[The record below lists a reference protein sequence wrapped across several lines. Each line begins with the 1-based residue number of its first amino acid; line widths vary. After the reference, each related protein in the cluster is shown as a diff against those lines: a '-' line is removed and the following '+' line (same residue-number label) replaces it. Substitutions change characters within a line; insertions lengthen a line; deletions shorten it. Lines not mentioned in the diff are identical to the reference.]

1 MHFQLTNILLKVVK
15 HLQNKNLN
23 IFTYFSTIF
32 SCQNGSH
39 EYGFYTPLS
48 YAHKPS
54 SIVCK
59 DIIIYP
65 KIFHISY
72 QCYTTRNKLGEIQDR
87 ILSLHKII
95 INHYKIN
102 KAYYMWY
109 THKDM
114 CLVLSVHNCFIIK
127 MAVVCHEAN
136 LNIVQ
141 TISHY
146 RYLRVPKDQI

>member
-65 KIFHISY
+65 IIFHISY
-72 QCYTTRNKLGEIQDR
+72 KLLVLQSSINIRPGIN
-87 ILSLHKII
+87 LVKII
-95 INHYKIN
+95 IYHCKIN

-109 THKDM
+109 THNNM